1 MNKLIFFCL
10 LSLMI
15 VYTQSTA
22 CGSISEPANAAACS
36 AATEVPEGKVCT
48 FVAAKDPDPAKCELT
63 DKPKATTT
71 TTTTTNSSDILNI
84 FKITLALLIVFTIL

>member
-22 CGSISEPANAAACS
+22 CASISEPDNAADCS
-36 AATEVPEGKVCT
+36 AATEVPDGKACT
-48 FVAAKDPDPAKCELT
+48 FVAAKDSTPAKCELT
-63 DKPKATTT
+63 DKPKAT

-84 FKITLALLIVFTIL
+84 FKITLVLLIVFTIL